1 MICKLFLRL
10 LISVALKFINT
21 KQELDTPGLKIK
33 HIEVEKVESLEAL
46 HYSLEPV
53 PEEVVREALE
63 E

>member
-1 MICKLFLRL
+1 
-10 LISVALKFINT
+10 LKFINT